1 MGFTVEELFPGAET
15 PFGRVAYATRTHVW
29 VHTLDGVR
37 CYPLVREPVPATK
50 GVAATPRHRLYVVS
64 RHAA

>member
-1 MGFTVEELFPGAET
+1 MEFVVSELFPGAAT
-15 PFGRVAYATRTHVW
+15 PFGTVAYATETHVW

-37 CYPLVREPVPATK
+37 CYPLRREPPGPTK
-50 GVAATPRHRLYVVS
+50 GVAKTPRPRLYIVS